1 MDEFDDDEPE
11 VAREP
16 SAKNKKREFCC
27 INPHCP
33 TEKNKEGN
41 GYVTRRNVIKHT
53 FEAKKGVE
61 CGVYVSNLSP
71 SDSILSDFIK
81 VIYNDNNDKYQQSL
95 LDFTARN

>member
-16 SAKNKKREFCC
+16 TATNTRKEFYCP
-27 INPHCP
+27 NPTCP

-41 GYVTRRNVIKHT
+41 GYGTRLNVKKHT
-53 FEAKKGVE
+53 LCAKRGVE
-61 CGVYVSNLSP
+61 CGLYLSNLSP

-81 VIYNDNNDKYQQSL
+81 VFYHDNNDKHQQDL